1 MRKITAFLLCFCLL
15 SIGSVTAFAQTVS
28 QDGTGG
34 DSIISVTVPDSHI
47 LTVSAEH
54 ARVFYDGQ
62 WGKNFSVE
70 RLSSPQL
77 LIRPENGYRVTRVTL
92 NGEDVTEQVQG
103 GYYTLEPVY
112 EDKRLVVET
121 EQVPVSTDSTHDI
134 SGTVIDGN
142 GDPIPGGTVEI
153 GGKTGTIDEDG
164 YFTVED
170 VPDGYLPVTVTDGDG
185 NIIGYTEIE
194 IEIGGGE
201 TGVSASPGSSY
212 IVTVSEGSG
221 LRLDLTVTV
230 DGRITVAHAAEVSP
244 PRSDDME
251 NSQTDD
257 ESNILLWVII
267 MFVSGIGVIGITF
280 FNKKRRCGAK

>member
-62 WGKNFSVE
+62 WSKNFSVE

-112 EDKRLVVET
+112 ED
-121 EQVPVSTDSTHDI
+121 
-134 SGTVIDGN
+134 
-142 GDPIPGGTVEI
+142 
-153 GGKTGTIDEDG
+153 
-164 YFTVED
+164 
-170 VPDGYLPVTVTDGDG
+170 
-185 NIIGYTEIE
+185 
-194 IEIGGGE
+194 
-201 TGVSASPGSSY
+201 
-212 IVTVSEGSG
+212 
-221 LRLDLTVTV
+221 
-230 DGRITVAHAAEVSP
+230 
-244 PRSDDME
+244 
-251 NSQTDD
+251 
-257 ESNILLWVII
+257 
-267 MFVSGIGVIGITF
+267 
-280 FNKKRRCGAK
+280 